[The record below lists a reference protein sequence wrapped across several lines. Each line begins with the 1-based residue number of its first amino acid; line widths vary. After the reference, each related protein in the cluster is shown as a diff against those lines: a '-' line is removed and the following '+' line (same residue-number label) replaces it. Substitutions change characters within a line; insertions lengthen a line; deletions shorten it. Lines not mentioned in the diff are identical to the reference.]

1 MWGKAVLVVSGL
13 FLVGCGGPAELP
25 PVPPPGAQR
34 VHNRGYSVL
43 VQETSETETAFVVSV
58 PDLARSDRS
67 RLLAIANELHHT
79 RGERRKTV
87 VAFQV
92 PGNIPRPNLP
102 LESQYAHAFA
112 MAVIDSTTGDQT
124 LQFGTFN

>member
-1 MWGKAVLVVSGL
+1 MRGKALLVVSGL
-13 FLVGCGGPAELP
+13 FLIGCGGPAELP

-34 VHNRGYSVL
+34 VHDRGYSVL
-43 VQETSETETAFVVSV
+43 VQETYESETAFVVSV
-58 PDLARSDRS
+58 PERAKSDRS
-67 RLLAIANELHHT
+67 RLLAIANELHNM

-92 PGNIPRPNLP
+92 PGDIPLPSLP

-112 MAVIDSTTGDQT
+112 MAIIDSTTGDQK
-124 LQFGTFN
+124 LEFGIFN